1 MALSRQRLRS
11 HWVLVLVACVMS
23 ATSCTQP
30 ANSEELE
37 VFIQTALG
45 RKPVRLAMRPMVAR
59 VDRFVYSAAGLRSP
73 FERPPALEAWAPSS
87 EGVAPEFLRKKEAL
101 ESSLLSDLS
110 MVGFLSF
117 DGQILGLVETLE
129 GELSRVSRGS
139 YLGLN
144 YGRIWRVR
152 HEGIDLVEIVPS
164 GDGGWI
170 ERPQTLALRQ
180 HGEGGGVLQ

>member
-1 MALSRQRLRS
+1 MALSRQRLQS
-11 HWVLVLVACVMS
+11 HWVLVLVAWVMS

-30 ANSEELE
+30 ADSEELE

-45 RKPVRLAMRPMVAR
+45 RKPVRLAMRPMVA
-59 VDRFVYSAAGLRSP
+59 RFVYSAAGLRSP

-129 GELSRVSRGS
+129 GELFRVSRGS

-152 HEGIDLVEIVPS
+152 HGGIDLVEIVPS

>member
-11 HWVLVLVACVMS
+11 HWVLVLVAWVMS

-73 FERPPALEAWAPSS
+73 FERRRRS
-87 EGVAPEFLRKKEAL
+87 R
-101 ESSLLSDLS
+101 
-110 MVGFLSF
+110 
-117 DGQILGLVETLE
+117 LG
-129 GELSRVSRGS
+129 
-139 YLGLN
+139 
-144 YGRIWRVR
+144 
-152 HEGIDLVEIVPS
+152 
-164 GDGGWI
+164 
-170 ERPQTLALRQ
+170 RPRARELRQ
-180 HGEGGGVLQ
+180 SFCVKKKH